1 MLVLPDEMR
10 EELAQ
15 PCSPIYTDVPPHI
28 RGKRVITV
36 GDVCTITLYQSG
48 IIPHL
53 AVVDGRT
60 RRSSHSG
67 VEELRFDR
75 MMKVRNPQATITD
88 ELWDSIVEALKRQES
103 TMIMVE
109 GEEDLAAIVCLSEA
123 EDGDL
128 VVYGIPEKGMCIME
142 VGEEARKKARD
153 VLSRMKKATEA

>member
-10 EELAQ
+10 EELSE
-15 PCSPIYTDVPPHI
+15 PCDVVYTDAPPHI
-28 RGKRVITV
+28 RGKDVICV

-60 RRSSHSG
+60 RRSPHSG

-75 MMKVRNPQATITD
+75 TMNVRNPQATITD
-88 ELWDSIVEALKRQES
+88 ELWGSIIRALEGS
-103 TMIMVE
+103 EHTMIMVD
-109 GEEDLAAIVCLSEA
+109 GEEDLAALVCLSEA
-123 EDGDL
+123 EDGAF
-128 VVYGIPEKGMCIME
+128 VVYGLPGKGMCIVE
-142 VGEEARKKARD
+142 VDENARKKARD